1 LIECIEEVTWEM
13 VTQTKRLAYEDYLH
27 LPETN
32 QRYEIIEGE
41 LIMTPSPN
49 VRHQRLV
56 RHIANLL
63 DQITSEKNRG
73 VVLVAPMDVVIKKTP
88 ILRTR
93 QPDILFISYERIAAA
108 GYDQNKF
115 DLLSHLEMA
124 PELVVE
130 VLSPHESRPRIS
142 SKLRDYHKIGVKECW
157 LVSSETETI
166 EVVDLSGPQI
176 VTQAVFG
183 IESSLASKVLEDLS
197 LGVRQIFG

>member
-1 LIECIEEVTWEM
+1 M

-41 LIMTPSPN
+41 LVMTPSPN

-73 VVLVAPMDVVIKKTP
+73 VVLVAPMDVVIEKTST
-88 ILRTR
+88 LRIR
-93 QPDILFISYERIAAA
+93 QPDILFISHERIAAA
-108 GYDQNKF
+108 GYDQNEF

-130 VLSPHESRPRIS
+130 VLSPHESRPTIS

-183 IESSLASKVLEDLS
+183 IESSLASKVLEGLS